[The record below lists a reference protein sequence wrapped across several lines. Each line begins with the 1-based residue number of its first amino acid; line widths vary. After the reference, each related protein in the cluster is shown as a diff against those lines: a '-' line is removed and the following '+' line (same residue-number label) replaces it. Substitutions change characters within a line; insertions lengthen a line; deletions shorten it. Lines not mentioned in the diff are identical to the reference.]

1 MNVIPSAGRN
11 AECGLGTGLASLD
24 LILEQTITIIPSYSM
39 LDSSFLSMP
48 LIPTVVAD
56 AGGHSTEF
64 TARLDLPSS
73 FGRPGMV
80 GYFITELTLLPA
92 TLLTLPRMLFNPR
105 HSR

>member
-1 MNVIPSAGRN
+1 
-11 AECGLGTGLASLD
+11 
-24 LILEQTITIIPSYSM
+24 M
-39 LDSSFLSMP
+39 LNLSFLSMP

-80 GYFITELTLLPA
+80 GYFITELTLLPVA
-92 TLLTLPRMLFNPR
+92 LLTLPRMLFTLDIVDRLLLGPR
-105 HSR
+105 LVRRPIRMV